1 MIDFTR
7 TILDNGLK
15 IILHRDHSTPLV
27 AINLLY
33 NIGSRDENPE
43 LTGFAHL
50 FEHLMFGGTP
60 DIPEYDTPLML
71 AGGDNNA
78 FTTNDITNYYI
89 TLPASNIETG
99 LWLESNRMQGL
110 DFSQKSLDNQKNVV
124 IEEFKQRYLNQ
135 PYGDSMLK
143 IRPLAYKVHPYR
155 WATIGM
161 NINHI
166 EKATLDQVKD
176 FYYSHYAP
184 NNAILSITGNID
196 PQNVLS
202 LVNKWF
208 GPIESRKIAQ
218 RSISEEPIQ
227 KELRTMTVESNVPAD
242 GLYKAWHTGARKS
255 NEFYSLDM
263 LTDILSGGESGRL
276 YNSLVRKK
284 KKFTE
289 INAYITGDIDPGL
302 LIISGKLMKGIV
314 FDVAEDALNEEI
326 DKLKTIPIQH
336 EELDKV
342 KNKFESS
349 HVFSNTNILNKA
361 MSLAFFELLG
371 DASSINNEV
380 TNYFNVTPQ
389 EAIDISRRIL
399 VPGNSSTLYYKSV
412 NSDNR

>member
-7 TILDNGLK
+7 TCLDNGLK
-15 IILHRDHSTPLV
+15 VLLHRDPSTPLV

-60 DIPEYDTPLML
+60 AVPEYDTPLLL

-78 FTTNDITNYYI
+78 FTSNDITNYYL
-89 TLPASNIETG
+89 TLPAENIETG
-99 LWLESNRMQGL
+99 LWLESDRMQGL
-110 DFSQKSLDNQKNVV
+110 NFSQKSLDNQKNVV

-143 IRPLAYKVHPYR
+143 LRPMAYKTHPYR
-155 WATIGM
+155 WSTIGM
-161 NINHI
+161 NIGHI
-166 EKATLDQVKD
+166 EKATLKQVKE

-184 NNAILSITGNID
+184 NNAVLSITGNID
-196 PQNVLS
+196 PQKTLL

-208 GPIESRKIAQ
+208 GSIKSREIDIK
-218 RSISEEPIQ
+218 SIPEEPIQ
-227 KELRTMTVESNVPAD
+227 KESRTLTIESSVPSNAF
-242 GLYKAWHTGARKS
+242 YKAWHTGTRKS
-255 NEFYSLDM
+255 DDFYSLDM

-276 YNSLVRKK
+276 YNTLVRVK

-302 LIISGKLMKGIV
+302 LMISGKLMKGV
-314 FDVAEDALNEEI
+314 DFDDAESSLNEEI
-326 DKLKTIPIQH
+326 DKIKRDPISF
-336 EELDKV
+336 EELEKV
-342 KNKFESS
+342 KNKFEAA

-361 MSLAFFELLG
+361 MNLAFFEVLG
-371 DASSINNEV
+371 DASALNDEV
-380 TNYFNVTPQ
+380 AKYSKLVS
-389 EAIDISRRIL
+389 EDVIKISKKIL
-399 VPGNSSTLYYKSV
+399 KPENCSSLYYKAV
-412 NSDNR
+412 NNVS